1 MSAKTDA
8 ADQVVALIGAMGL
21 LSVYGRLEPSEVN
34 QLNEAVDAYERAPE
48 SDDPVPTRTETA
60 SDQAGSTGTR
70 NQPNR
75 TQEEK

>member
-48 SDDPVPTRTETA
+48 SG
-60 SDQAGSTGTR
+60 GSS
-70 NQPNR
+70 
-75 TQEEK
+75 